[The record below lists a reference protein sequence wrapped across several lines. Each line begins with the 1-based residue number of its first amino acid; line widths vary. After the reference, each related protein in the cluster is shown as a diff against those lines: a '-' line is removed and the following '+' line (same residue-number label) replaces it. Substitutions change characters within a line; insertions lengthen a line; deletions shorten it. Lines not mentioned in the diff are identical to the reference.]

1 MRAARPRPAYVDI
14 PLDLLA
20 ETTTLRP
27 ERFAAAPAPT
37 APPAEALGR
46 AQQLLSEARRPLII
60 AGGGARSAGA
70 PLRHLVEALDGY
82 LVTTTAAKGVLAES
96 HPANL
101 GASLPYR
108 VIQDLAAAADVI
120 VAAGTEISETDMYTS
135 TRLPLNGRLVRID
148 VDERKLADHF
158 EAEVRIRRMRPQRS
172 RRSRTRRSRA
182 RAGVAAAGEAGI
194 YRAQIEREFDRDTR
208 GRLAALQALR
218 AALPADGAVFSDMT
232 QIAYLG
238 NYAFRAERPGLWF
251 HPSGY
256 GALGYALPAAIGAKV
271 AQPERAIVALAGDFG
286 VQFTHQELMTAVE
299 LDLTLPLI
307 VWNNEALGQIRDDM
321 RAAGIAP
328 IGVVGRNPDFV
339 ALASACGAAGVRV
352 HNAAR
357 TYARG
362 ARRARPLR
370 SDARGSGSRGL
381 PPALVSTAA
390 APSAA
395 RSPLV
400 TSSRSKIQLAFAVIY
415 LVWGVTYA
423 VNRIMAL
430 ALPPLLAAG
439 SRFLLAGVFLTCLAR
454 ARGLALPR
462 SARDWRSVTLAAV
475 LGIVLSNGLSVLSLR
490 HMASNQ
496 AALINSSSAFWI
508 AWLGMYGRRA
518 APVSVRTWVGL
529 TLGFVGVAVL
539 VSAKGFGAHAQVGW
553 QLLVLIASLS
563 LGTRHHGDPRIACR
577 VRSAG
582 LHRLLPAGGRRA
594 ARRTRTRRRGCGAL
608 GLVGLRTCLYRFSG
622 DLQFNVRLR
631 RLHLFAAAR
640 NAFAHRHLRLRQS
653 AGRGVRRLAT
663 AG

>member
-1 MRAARPRPAYVDI
+1 VREHLQAAFAAMRAARPRPAYVDI

-37 APPAEALGR
+37 SPPAEALRR

-60 AGGGARSAGA
+60 AGGGARGAGA
-70 PLRHLVEALDGY
+70 ALRHLVEALDGY

-120 VAAGTEISETDMYTS
+120 VAAGTEISETDVYTS
-135 TRLPLNGRLVRID
+135 TRLTLNGRLVRID

-158 EAEVRIRRMRPQRS
+158 EAEVRIQADAAA
-172 RRSRTRRSRA
+172 TLEALAHTTVA
-182 RAGVAAAGEAGI
+182 RAGWRTATGEAGI

-271 AQPERAIVALAGDFG
+271 AQPERAIIALAGDFG

-328 IGVVGRNPDFV
+328 IGVVGRNPDFA

-352 HNAAR
+352 HNAGELTHAVR
-357 TYARG
+357 TALG
-362 ARRARPLR
+362 R
-370 SDARGSGSRGL
+370 SG
-381 PPALVSTAA
+381 PTLVE
-390 APSAA
+390 
-395 RSPLV
+395 
-400 TSSRSKIQLAFAVIY
+400 AV
-415 LVWGVTYA
+415 
-423 VNRIMAL
+423 
-430 ALPPLLAAG
+430 AG
-439 SRFLLAGVFLTCLAR
+439 DFR
-454 ARGLALPR
+454 PR
-462 SARDWRSVTLAAV
+462 S
-475 LGIVLSNGLSVLSLR
+475 
-490 HMASNQ
+490 
-496 AALINSSSAFWI
+496 
-508 AWLGMYGRRA
+508 
-518 APVSVRTWVGL
+518 
-529 TLGFVGVAVL
+529 
-539 VSAKGFGAHAQVGW
+539 
-553 QLLVLIASLS
+553 
-563 LGTRHHGDPRIACR
+563 
-577 VRSAG
+577 
-582 LHRLLPAGGRRA
+582 
-594 ARRTRTRRRGCGAL
+594 
-608 GLVGLRTCLYRFSG
+608 
-622 DLQFNVRLR
+622 
-631 RLHLFAAAR
+631 
-640 NAFAHRHLRLRQS
+640 
-653 AGRGVRRLAT
+653 
-663 AG
+663 